1 MKCGMGVGGS
11 QSERKDIQDPK
22 GDGRRETET
31 DFTKQ
36 RQTKRQWEGIPSRSC
51 GRVSVYGEGG

>member
-1 MKCGMGVGGS
+1 MSRGS
-11 QSERKDIQDPK
+11 QSERKDMQDPK

-36 RQTKRQWEGIPSRSC
+36 RQKKREREGIPSWSC
-51 GRVSVYGEGG
+51 GRVSVYGESG